1 MEILGL
7 IPARQNSVRIKH
19 KNWVDLGGKPL
30 IQWTF
35 DAANDADLS
44 RIIVC
49 TDDPLVESLA
59 ATYNF
64 ETMYQPSPFN
74 KGTEHASHL
83 CMWVLEYLKKAENYI
98 PDGLFLLFPTSP
110 FRTSANIATANNH
123 FRWNKGTLI
132 GVCETRPIECLRRVE
147 DKYLVPY
154 VDYKK
159 LNVQSQDTPE
169 TFLVNG
175 AVFLTQPELLF
186 RHRSFHLS
194 KSRMLL
200 MPKKNSIE
208 IDTPD
213 DLEFARSLV

>member
-7 IPARQNSVRIKH
+7 IPARKNSVRIQH

-35 DAANDADLS
+35 DAANNADLS

-49 TDDPLVESLA
+49 TDDPLIETLA
-59 ATYNF
+59 ETYNF
-64 ETMYQPSPFN
+64 ETMHQPIPFN

-83 CMWVLEYLKKAENYI
+83 CMWVLEYLDKAEHYK

-110 FRTSANIATANNH
+110 FRTSANIAAATS
-123 FRWNKGTLI
+123 FFKWNIETLI
-132 GVCETRPIECLRRVE
+132 GVCETRPIECLRYIDNE
-147 DKYLVPY
+147 YLIPY

-175 AVFLTQPELLF
+175 AIFLMQPQLLF
-186 RHRSFHLS
+186 RHRSFHTS
-194 KSRMLL
+194 KSRMLV
-200 MPKKNSIE
+200 MGKKNSIE

-213 DLEFARSLV
+213 DLEFARSLI